1 MRRDFRT
8 AATDLVVALAAVP
21 VSACDATADED
32 VAQVCD
38 QAAQTRGQIEEIRS
52 MNLGAATLDE
62 IRAELLDLREDGQ
75 LLLAEV
81 RDVAADLADDVERA
95 LAELD
100 DAIDDLGDQPL
111 VETRST
117 IQAALSELEQA
128 VEQTVTD
135 LDCP

>member
-8 AATDLVVALAAVP
+8 AATVLLLALAAVP
-21 VSACDATADED
+21 VSACDATPDED

-38 QAAQTRGQIEEIRS
+38 QAAQTRGQLEEIRS
-52 MNLGAATLDE
+52 LNLEAATLDE
-62 IRAELLDLREDGQ
+62 IRAELLDLRDDGQ

-81 RDVAADLADDVERA
+81 RDEAADLADAVERA

-100 DAIDDLGDQPL
+100 DAIDDLGDQPF

-117 IQAALSELEQA
+117 IQEALSELEQA

>member
-1 MRRDFRT
+1 MRRDFPT
-8 AATDLVVALAAVP
+8 AATVLVVALAAVP